1 MNHKDSLGVALMLAG
16 ILSIF
21 GCTPGQ
27 RGVAHDALDI
37 TQTLCLVANQAL
49 PDAKILEICR
59 ITDPF
64 IRPARD
70 VLAGVRQET
79 AAAAAAG
86 AAAARVGSGGDA
98 GCPARS
104 TP

>member
-1 MNHKDSLGVALMLAG
+1 MKQKDSLGVALMLAG
-16 ILSIF
+16 ILSII

-27 RGVAHDALDI
+27 RGAANTALDI
-37 TQTLCLVANQAL
+37 SRTLCLVANQAL
-49 PDAKILEICR
+49 PDSKVLEICR

-64 IRPARD
+64 IQPARE

-86 AAAARVGSGGDA
+86 AAAARSGRDGT
-98 GCPARS
+98 CRP